1 MCSPE
6 VPDDPELAEW
16 LPKFGMKPAFT
27 PAVLAVGLTGM
38 VLRSHGPSVVRRSK
52 VLAKVE

>member
-27 PAVLAVGLTGM
+27 PAVLAVGLTEWFF
-38 VLRSHGPSVVRRSK
+38 VPTVFRWFEDRK
-52 VLAKVE
+52 C